1 MPARDHPNPPER
13 TGPCGPFRRW
23 TSLLPWGLSF
33 VLLAVATASCSRDE
47 RSFVFRYAHEQP
59 LGAIRSQSMLFF
71 EKELERRTGGRIQ
84 VELYLGGVLGNER
97 ELMDFVATGALQGT
111 RGGFF
116 ADANP
121 EFNLF
126 TLPFLVD
133 DWDQAL
139 RLVNSD
145 LMDGVNRRARHRGFH
160 VPATGISQGFRAHT
174 NKVRPIRHPDDLKGL
189 KMRVPMQDVY
199 VRTALAFGANPQELS
214 YVEVY
219 QALQTGVVDGQD
231 NAPSNIWDF
240 KIHEVS
246 KYLTITN
253 YATGPDPFL
262 VNLTWYDG
270 LPDDLQRE
278 FDVVARET
286 IALSD
291 RLNRQKEVEYIE
303 LLSRKLEV
311 NHVSGEDLE
320 PFRDAVR
327 PVYERM
333 VQKGDFS
340 MEDVASARRVARGEE
355 AGR

>member
-1 MPARDHPNPPER
+1 M
-13 TGPCGPFRRW
+13 
-23 TSLLPWGLSF
+23 
-33 VLLAVATASCSRDE
+33 SCSKDE
-47 RSFVFRYAHEQP
+47 SSFVFRYSHEQP
-59 LGAIRSQSMLFF
+59 ESAIRSQSMRFF
-71 EKELERRTGGRIQ
+71 EEELEKRTDGRIQ
-84 VELYLGGVLGNER
+84 VELYLGGVLGSER

-116 ADANP
+116 ADANR

-139 RLVNSD
+139 RLVSSEF
-145 LMDGVNRRARHRGFH
+145 MQRVNARASENGFH

-174 NKVRPIRHPDDLKGL
+174 NNKRPIRHPRDLSGL

-199 VRTALAFGANPQELS
+199 VQTALAFGANPQEIS

-262 VNLTWYDG
+262 VNRAWYEK
-270 LPDDLQRE
+270 LPDDLQLE
-278 FDVVARET
+278 FDAVARES
-286 IALSD
+286 IARSD
-291 RLNRQKEVEYIE
+291 RLNREKEADFIAR
-303 LLSRKLEV
+303 LSKSLEV
-311 NHVSGEDLE
+311 NYVSGDDLQ
-320 PFRDAVR
+320 PFRDAVG
-327 PVYERM
+327 PVYEHF
-333 VQKGDFS
+333 VKKGDFS
-340 MEDVASARRVARGEE
+340 MDDIEEARRYAKGKGS
-355 AGR
+355 GR